1 MAHELSGLFVCQSE
15 VLNVCITEYNE
26 KAFVDGI
33 LEEGELKRLIKQTCK
48 KMQKSLSAEKIA
60 DDLAEEDNVV
70 LIQKIMDVAKASAP
84 EYDVDTIY
92 EKVAQSDLSDSL
104 F

>member
-15 VLNVCITEYNE
+15 VLDVCITEYNE

-48 KMQKSLSAEKIA
+48 NAEAAFCRK
-60 DDLAEEDNVV
+60 NRR
-70 LIQKIMDVAKASAP
+70 
-84 EYDVDTIY
+84 
-92 EKVAQSDLSDSL
+92 
-104 F
+104 